1 MLVVTGTHKFF
12 FAVIDHTHLLVIRES
27 ISSYCIFFLFISLRI
42 LMHVKLDS
50 YKEKEE
56 EEELYSDVNYI
67 TLDEPSELNFRI
79 KFQVCEYLL
88 AISLVYSRRQ
98 NKVPERLSHD

>member
-56 EEELYSDVNYI
+56 EEELYSDVNYF
-67 TLDEPSELNFRI
+67 TQDEPSELNFRI

-88 AISLVYSRRQ
+88 AISLAYSRRQ